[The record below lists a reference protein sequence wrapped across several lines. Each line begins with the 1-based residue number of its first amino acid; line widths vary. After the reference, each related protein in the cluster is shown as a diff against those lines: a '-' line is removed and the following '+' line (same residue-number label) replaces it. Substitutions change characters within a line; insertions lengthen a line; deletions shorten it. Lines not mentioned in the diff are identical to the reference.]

1 YDLARAAVDEL
12 GRQGL
17 DIELMSVSGVK
28 NSEMPW
34 YYSAADVM
42 LLCSNWE
49 GSPTSVKEAL
59 ACNLPVVAT
68 DVGDLREI
76 MRGVPGSRICA
87 QNVADIALNLGE
99 VVTASGGGG
108 FQSRS
113 AMVRYDQA
121 ATIQKLTDVYQQTL
135 SNHARRQIA

>member
-1 YDLARAAVDEL
+1 
-12 GRQGL
+12 
-17 DIELMSVSGVK
+17 
-28 NSEMPW
+28 
-34 YYSAADVM
+34 M
-42 LLCSNWE
+42 LLCSDWE
-49 GSPTSVKEAL
+49 GSPVSVKEAL

-87 QNVADIALNLGE
+87 QAVADIALSLRE
-99 VVTASGGGG
+99 VVTASRGRG

-121 ATIQKLTDVYQQTL
+121 ATIQKLTDVYQDVL
-135 SNHARRQIA
+135 GRRGRRIA